1 MKLKLTAVFGGL
13 LLLMSGCAVNYTTP
27 AGGVDIGALSD
38 DDIATLM
45 SLEPASEFPA
55 GIAVVRI
62 QASGYSSRTNDS
74 YGGGKFSVVT
84 VRDIED
90 EEDIKNLIKLPM
102 VAGIAPLNR
111 VLIQSNLQ
119 SIKDLRLSAA
129 RLKADMLLVYSV
141 DTSFHVESTSL
152 GPLSVIT
159 LGTLPNHKAY
169 VSATTSGAL
178 IDVRTGY
185 VYGASEATE
194 REQQRSNVW
203 STQEAIDA
211 ARIQAESAS
220 FKGFIQDF
228 EVMWKSIVEQ
238 YIDG

>member
-1 MKLKLTAVFGGL
+1 MKYKFATMCCGL
-13 LLLMSGCAVNYTTP
+13 LLLLSGCAVNYTTP
-27 AGGVDIGALSD
+27 AGGADIGALTD

-45 SLEPASEFPA
+45 TLEPASAFPA
-55 GIAVVRI
+55 RLAIVRI

-74 YGGGKFSVVT
+74 YGSGNFSVVT

-90 EEDIKNLIKLPM
+90 EDDIKHLQTLPM

-129 RLKADMLLVYSV
+129 RLKADMLLIYSV
-141 DTSFHVESTSL
+141 NTAFHVESTSL

-159 LGTLPNHKAY
+159 LGTLPNHQAY

-203 STQEAIDA
+203 STQDAIDA
-211 ARIQAESAS
+211 ARIRAESAS
-220 FKGFIQDF
+220 FKAFIKDF
-228 EVMWKSIVEQ
+228 EIMWGSVVQQ
-238 YIDG
+238 YGGQ